1 MGIRKGVGLFI
12 MLCAC
17 TMAETLPEYSAV
29 EAAKHVGETA
39 KVTGTVKRVSQ
50 TQGGSI
56 FLDLGAKYPNNPLT
70 VFIPQ
75 SAADQFPNFRRYE
88 GITISVTGLIKEYN
102 NKAEIVVTDLSQI
115 TRKPSAKYRGHSPDE
130 SVPGL

>member
-1 MGIRKGVGLFI
+1 MGIRKGVGLLI
-12 MLCAC
+12 MLCAS
-17 TMAETLPEYSAV
+17 TLAETPPEYSAA
-29 EAAKHVGETA
+29 EAAKHIGESA

-50 TQGGSI
+50 TQAGSI

-75 SAADQFPNFRRYE
+75 SAADQFPNFRKYD
-88 GITISVTGLIKEYN
+88 GVTISVTGLIKEYN
-102 NKAEIVVTDLSQI
+102 NKAEIVVTEPSQI
-115 TRKPSAKYRGHSPDE
+115 SRKASAKYRGHSPDE